1 MDLTPILDP
10 LDVPRETKAEA
21 WNAWHSTSDPQTFQS
36 ALDSLPLPRT
46 AKADLWDAKY
56 PPAQEAMGAP
66 SEIGAPALKPP
77 SPAYRVKP
85 REAIKP
91 SVVQRPS
98 PATPN
103 PPTAAIPTMPEKPET
118 IAAQL
123 QQLAGG
129 QRKAVMFPKGTP
141 VPTQFPM
148 VEAGQQPISLQHDKF
163 GNVYAYRP
171 DLISKHEISTA
182 ASHNKL
188 PDVLGSALNG
198 MGAPDK
204 SILPSDAPVVVVR
217 GPDGGTVQATATDD
231 IRRTVDAAKDVTPP
245 GGAVTIESVEQQM
258 AERAAPPPMLPPM
271 PPPVL
276 PQAPQPPAGKEAD
289 ISAEQPPVAGAVIS
303 GGGMAEGGIAAGAEK
318 ISMKSSS
325 GEFFRG
331 DWNVKLNG
339 DGQRQAAEGA
349 ARNAGQVD
357 EIRSGTKDRH
367 ADTAAAYAATN
378 PQAGVVIQSQAFDP
392 MHMGV
397 HEGERVTP
405 ERIAAVNDN
414 IVNRP
419 DEQIPGVGKFSGS
432 PGEAPATWT
441 KRLIGGVQDAIKDW
455 APGKKTL
462 IVTSGRDT
470 QAIRAWVAK
479 GMPEDGSID
488 PSVLTQDWATKPG
501 KMMLLDPRTGAV
513 SDVDRVGDG
522 INILRH
528 GETDANDNAAV
539 PAEVRKTGSRREV
552 RSRARGLIFQEAR
565 NSGANS
571 AHALGQQFVKR
582 GILKTAQV
590 RETVKSALA
599 QRDIEPVGI
608 PSPAAIQ

>member
-10 LDVPRETKAEA
+10 LDVPRATKAAA
-21 WNAWHSTSDPQTFQS
+21 WDAWHASSDPQAFQG
-36 ALDSLPLPRT
+36 ALDSLPLPRE

-56 PPAQEAMGAP
+56 PTAETLGSPQ
-66 SEIGAPALKPP
+66 EIGAPTPKQPEP
-77 SPAYRVKP
+77 SYRAVP

-91 SVVQRPS
+91 STVQRPS
-98 PATPN
+98 SATPN
-103 PPTAAIPTMPEKPET
+103 PPTAAIPTMPERPET
-118 IAAQL
+118 MELQV
-123 QQLAGG
+123 QQLAAG
-129 QRKAVMFPKGTP
+129 QRKVVMFPKGTP
-141 VPTQFPM
+141 TPTQFPM

-188 PDVLGSALNG
+188 PEVLGSALNG
-198 MGAPDK
+198 MGASDK
-204 SILPSDAPVVVVR
+204 SILPSDAPVVVSR
-217 GPDGGTVQATATDD
+217 APDGTTVQATATDD

-258 AERAAPPPMLPPM
+258 AERAAPPPASAPQI
-271 PPPVL
+271 L
-276 PQAPQPPAGKEAD
+276 PQAPQPPLGREVVPT
-289 ISAEQPPVAGAVIS
+289 QPRQPGVGAVIP
-303 GGGMAEGGIAAGAEK
+303 GGGMADGGISVGAAK
-318 ISMKSSS
+318 IPAAVQS

-331 DWNVKLNG
+331 DWNVPLNA
-339 DGQRQAAEGA
+339 DGQRQAVEAA

-378 PQAGVVIQSQAFDP
+378 PQAGPVIKSQAFDP
-392 MHMGV
+392 MHMGE

-419 DEQIPGVGKFSGS
+419 NEPISGVGKFSRS

-455 APGKKTL
+455 TPGKKTL

-470 QAIRAWVAK
+470 QAIRAWVAA

-488 PSVLTQDWATKPG
+488 PRVLTQDWATKPG